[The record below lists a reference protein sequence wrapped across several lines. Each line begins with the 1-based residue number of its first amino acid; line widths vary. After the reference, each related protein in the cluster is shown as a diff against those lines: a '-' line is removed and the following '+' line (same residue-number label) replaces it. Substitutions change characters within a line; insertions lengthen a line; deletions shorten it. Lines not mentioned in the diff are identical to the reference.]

1 MDEIQYGGIV
11 MSFDPRTIGKPVYR
25 NLTRIRHNQETNQ
38 TTGDSER
45 TERIKQQKNQ
55 AVELYTYLSTWG
67 LLRLKAEQR
76 ALSQDGKKD
85 VVEIFFAVLGE
96 ISGRDDLNED
106 SGLDV
111 LIELDVDDYLGL
123 TGLGLLLAKEFSFW
137 ANTVYFDIKEV
148 N

>member
-1 MDEIQYGGIV
+1 

-25 NLTRIRHNQETNQ
+25 DLTRIRHDQETNQ
-38 TTGDSER
+38 ATRNSDQEKR

-76 ALSQDGKKD
+76 AFSQSQEGKKD
-85 VVEIFFAVLGE
+85 VVKIFFAVLGE
-96 ISGRDDLNED
+96 IAGRNDLNED

-111 LIELDVDDYLGL
+111 LIGLDVDEYLGL

-137 ANTVYFDIKEV
+137 ANTIYFDIKEV
-148 N
+148 D

>member
-1 MDEIQYGGIV
+1 

-25 NLTRIRHNQETNQ
+25 NLTQIRHDQETNQ
-38 TTGDSER
+38 TAGDSEK

-96 ISGRDDLNED
+96 ISGRNDLNED

-111 LIELDVDDYLGL
+111 LIGLDVDEYLGL

-137 ANTVYFDIKEV
+137 ANTVYFDVKGV
-148 N
+148 D

>member
-1 MDEIQYGGIV
+1 

-25 NLTRIRHNQETNQ
+25 NLTKIRYDQETNQ
-38 TTGDSER
+38 VTRNPDEGKR
-45 TERIKQQKNQ
+45 TERIKQQKSQ

-85 VVEIFFAVLGE
+85 VVKIFFAVLGE
-96 ISGRDDLNED
+96 IAGRTDLNED

-111 LIELDVDDYLGL
+111 LIRLDVDEYLGL

-137 ANTVYFDIKEV
+137 ANTVYFDVKGV
-148 N
+148 D